1 MCLEVCTQVAGRG
14 KNLCTG
20 GELFSG
26 FFSSSPISRCWG
38 NHQPQRWER
47 LTHRAQSSPHT
58 LCLELQH
65 RNKGNTN
72 FSSFRHEIPKISFTG
87 ISRTWLVA
95 AGCKQSPEA
104 VGKPWARLLF
114 GVSGKEK
121 ATLPL
126 VMGSQALQSCGVTH
140 SIGVT

>member
-20 GELFSG
+20 VELFSG

-65 RNKGNTN
+65 RNKGNTD
-72 FSSFRHEIPKISFTG
+72 FSS
-87 ISRTWLVA
+87 
-95 AGCKQSPEA
+95 
-104 VGKPWARLLF
+104 
-114 GVSGKEK
+114 
-121 ATLPL
+121 
-126 VMGSQALQSCGVTH
+126 
-140 SIGVT
+140 